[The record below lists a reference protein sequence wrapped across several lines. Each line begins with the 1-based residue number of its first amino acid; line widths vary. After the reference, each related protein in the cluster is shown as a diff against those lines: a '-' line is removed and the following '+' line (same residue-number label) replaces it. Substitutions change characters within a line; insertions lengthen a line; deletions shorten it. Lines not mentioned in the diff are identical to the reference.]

1 MAQADRRGARTI
13 GTGPRGVNENSPAVP
28 IDSPRALAAPPAGS
42 YDRRVPLPS
51 FACAQCPAA
60 QGRSCCEVSGD
71 ERLAS
76 LTEGDIARIQAA
88 TGLARTRFVDREI
101 LPPEEA
107 AVYESLRPANYR
119 SIRSGVRLHLRAQG
133 GACVLHDPAHGC
145 GLRADDRPLRCRL
158 YPFEFDE
165 LGRMHA
171 EPTGACHAVDTAP
184 DARTLLASL
193 GAKESSLRRVHAE
206 LLAELRADARTAP
219 R

>member
-1 MAQADRRGARTI
+1 MTQADRRGARTI
-13 GTGPRGVNENSPAVP
+13 GTDPGSVNDNRPARAIESERAVARAPARSYDPAVP
-28 IDSPRALAAPPAGS
+28 APP
-42 YDRRVPLPS
+42 L
-51 FACAQCPAA
+51 ACARCPSA
-60 QGRSCCEVSGD
+60 QGRSCCEVEGE

-88 TGLARTRFVDREI
+88 TGLARARFVDREI
-101 LPPEEA
+101 LNPEQA
-107 AVYESLRPANYR
+107 AVYEGLRPANFR

-133 GACVLHDPAHGC
+133 GACVLHDPAEGC
-145 GLRADDRPLRCRL
+145 RLRADDRPLRCRL

-171 EPTGACHAVDTAP
+171 EPTGSCHAVDSAP

-193 GAKESSLRRVHAE
+193 GTKESTLRRVHAE